1 MAYLYVRY
9 TVSDFNKWYNVF
21 ESHSEIQKEHGL
33 VDLQLFS
40 NQKDPN
46 DVIVLFRIEDMER
59 TKAFISAPAAEEAKD
74 ESGVIGEP
82 EVLFLDKM

>member
-1 MAYLYVRY
+1 MAYLYVRH
-9 TVSDFNKWYNVF
+9 TVSNFNKWYNIF
-21 ESHSEIQKEHGL
+21 QSHSKAQNEHGM

-46 DVIVLFRIEDMER
+46 DVIVLFRIEDMEKA
-59 TKAFISAPAAEEAKD
+59 KAFISAPDAEEAKD

-82 EVLFLDKM
+82 EVLFLEKI